1 MRWQRFVIVFSLLG
15 AGCVATLPDDPML
28 SADLANEAA
37 RMVLLMRRGMP
48 PLPTPSGPTLCENC
62 NGTGK
67 IGDGRIVMTC
77 PECSGEGVKAASVC
91 VEGCD
96 P

>member
-1 MRWQRFVIVFSLLG
+1 MVIANRAAPPAPKPD
-15 AGCVATLPDDPML
+15 AGKC
-28 SADLANEAA
+28 S
-37 RMVLLMRRGMP
+37 
-48 PLPTPSGPTLCENC
+48 NC

-77 PECSGEGVKAASVC
+77 PECKGTGKTAASIC
-91 VEGCD
+91 VEGCK